1 MKNIFTRLASTESKI
16 APLILR
22 ITYALVLWPH
32 GAQMLLGW
40 FGGYGFS
47 GTMSYFTGEG
57 GLPLVIA
64 FLVILLEFFGS
75 LFILFGFFTRLTAV
89 ACIILFI
96 GMILTV
102 HEQFGFFM
110 NWYGNMKGEGFE
122 YHLFG
127 MGILLSLVISGAGK
141 ASVDALIA
149 RSKNK

>member
-1 MKNIFTRLASTESKI
+1 MMKLIQRLTATEPTT

-32 GAQMLLGW
+32 GAQMVLGW
-40 FGGYGFS
+40 FGGYGYT
-47 GTMSYFTGEG
+47 GTMQYLTTQA
-57 GLPLVIA
+57 GLPHLIAVLVI
-64 FLVILLEFFGS
+64 FLEFFGS
-75 LFILFGFFTRLTAV
+75 LFILFGFLTRITAA
-89 ACIILFI
+89 ACIVLFI

-127 MGILLSLVISGAGK
+127 MGILLALVISGAGR
-141 ASVDALIA
+141 ASLDNIIN
-149 RSKNK
+149 RNSK